1 MKFQWSAFL
10 VSTMLIFSA
19 CDDDSQHDTSSADLV
34 LLSGQVITV
43 DENFSKAEAFAIQNG
58 EFVAVGTD
66 DEIREYIGDH
76 TRVIHANGKTV
87 IPGLIESH
95 VQATAA
101 ARREAVQPYLQL
113 GSITEIQEWL
123 RNETELRPEGEWI
136 LLPRA
141 DVTRIAEGR
150 IPNPEELHE
159 AAPDHPAVFLWQF
172 AGEQTQVLNSAALE
186 AAGITSETPVP
197 EGGKVHLNEQGEPT
211 GVLENSGEL
220 TERFLETP
228 EVSEEE
234 HLLKLEELAGLYN
247 KVGITS
253 VYERNGNPEAYHAFE
268 QLKENNRL
276 TVRARV
282 TMSLSA
288 DEISAGPEEFIRSL
302 PLQYRDG
309 DDWLRTAP
317 LMIRA
322 DGGILFGSAFMREP
336 YGEEAARFYGF
347 EDPENRGRLLIET
360 DDLNNMVKT
369 AHRENWPLAIH
380 VTGDAGV
387 DAVLDAIEASRETY
401 PENSDL
407 RFTIIHGYFPNQ
419 EAAERAARLNVGV
432 DTQTAWYHKDGD
444 ALSRVLGTERIERFI
459 GLQTWKSAGVNV
471 GLNSDHMMGFDP
483 NLSLNPYNPF
493 LTMYTAITRRTEGGQ
508 VFNPEHRV
516 SREEALR
523 MMTVNAAWLNHE
535 EDRKGSI
542 EPGKFGDFAILSDDF
557 LTLDEEQI
565 KEIRSL
571 LTVVDGTV
579 VYDSENQN
587 WEP

>member
-1 MKFQWSAFL
+1 MFL
-10 VSTMLIFSA
+10 FMDLRFSIILIIFGIAATA
-19 CDDDSQHDTSSADLV
+19 CSGSSQNDQTAADLV
-34 LLSGQVITV
+34 LLNGHVVTV
-43 DENFSKAEAFAIQNG
+43 DANFSKAQAFAIRD
-58 EFVAVGTD
+58 EVFIAVGTT
-66 DEIREYIGDH
+66 EEMQQYIGEE
-76 TRVIHANGKTV
+76 TRVIDAEGKTI

-101 ARREAVQPYLQL
+101 ARREAVQPFIQL
-113 GSITEIQEWL
+113 GSIAEIQEWL
-123 RNETELRPEGEWI
+123 RKEAALRPEGEWI

-150 IPNPEELHE
+150 IPTPEELDD

-172 AGEQTQVLNSAALE
+172 AGEQTQVLNSAALD
-186 AAGITSETPVP
+186 AAGITGATEAP
-197 EGGKVHLNEQGEPT
+197 EGGTIHLNVYGEPT

-220 TERFLETP
+220 TEQFLEAP
-228 EVSEEE
+228 EVTEAE
-234 HLLKLEELAGLYN
+234 HLQKLEELAGLYN

-253 VYERNGNPEAYHAFE
+253 VYERNGNPEAFRAFE
-268 QLKENNRL
+268 QLKEDDRL
-276 TVRARV
+276 TVRAMV

-288 DEISAGPEEFIRSL
+288 DDISAGPEEFIQAL

-309 DDWLRTAP
+309 DDWLHTGP

-347 EDPENRGRLLIET
+347 EDPGNRGTLLIDT
-360 DDLNNMVKT
+360 DELHNMVQT
-369 AHRENWPLAIH
+369 AHRENWPLAVH
-380 VTGDAGV
+380 VTGDAGA
-387 DAVLDAIEASRETY
+387 DAVLDAIEVSRELY

-407 RFTIIHGYFPNQ
+407 RFTIIHGYFPNE
-419 EAAERAARLNVGV
+419 EAAERASRLGVGV
-432 DTQTAWYHKDGD
+432 DTQTAWYYKDGD
-444 ALSRVLGTERIERFI
+444 TLSRVLGTDRIERFI

-516 SREEALR
+516 SREDALR
-523 MMTVNAAWLNHE
+523 MMTVDAAWLNHE

-542 EPGKFGDFAILSDDF
+542 EPGKLGDFAMLSDNL
-557 LTLDEEQI
+557 LTCEEEQI
-565 KEIRSL
+565 RNIHSL
-571 LTVVDGTV
+571 LTVVGGSV
-579 VYDSENQN
+579 VHSHR
-587 WEP
+587 

>member
-10 VSTMLIFSA
+10 VSITLIFSA
-19 CDDDSQHDTSSADLV
+19 CDDAAQHDPSSADLV

-58 EFVAVGTD
+58 EFIAVGTD
-66 DEIREYIGDH
+66 DDIREFIGEH
-76 TRVIHANGKTV
+76 TKVINADGKTV

-113 GSITEIQEWL
+113 GSIAEIQEWL
-123 RNETELRPEGEWI
+123 RHEAEQRPTGEWI

-141 DVTRIAEGR
+141 DVTRIQEGR
-150 IPNPEELHE
+150 IPTPEELDE
-159 AAPDHPAVFLWQF
+159 AAPDHPAVFMWQF

-186 AAGITSETPVP
+186 AAGITSETEAP
-197 EGGKVHLNEQGEPT
+197 EGGTIHLNDQGNPT

-220 TERFLETP
+220 TESFLETP

-234 HLLKLEELAGLYN
+234 HLNKLAALVALYN
-247 KVGITS
+247 EVGITS
-253 VYERNGNPEAYHAFE
+253 VYERNGNPDAFRAFE
-268 QLKENNRL
+268 QLKVDDKL

-282 TMSLSA
+282 TMSLT
-288 DEISAGPEEFIRSL
+288 DDDISAGPDEFIRSL
-302 PLQYRDG
+302 PHQYRDG
-309 DDWLRTAP
+309 DDLNQVGP

-322 DGGILFGSAFMREP
+322 DGGILFGSAFMREA

-347 EDPENRGRLLIET
+347 DDPENRGRLLIDTEN
-360 DDLNNMVKT
+360 LHNMVQT
-369 AHRENWPLAIH
+369 AHSNNWPLAIH

-387 DAVLDAIEASRETY
+387 DAVLDAIEASRENH
-401 PENSDL
+401 PEYSDL
-407 RFTIIHGYFPNQ
+407 RFTIIHGYFPNP
-419 EAAERAARLNVGV
+419 EAAERASRLGVGI
-432 DTQTAWYHKDGD
+432 DTQTAWYYKDGD

-459 GLQTWKSAGVNV
+459 GLQTWKNAGVNV

-493 LTMYTAITRRTEGGQ
+493 LTMYTAITRTTEGGQ
-508 VFNPEHRV
+508 VFNPDHRV

-523 MMTVNAAWLNHE
+523 MMTINAAWLNHE

-557 LTLDEEQI
+557 LTVEEERI

-579 VYDSENQN
+579 VYDSES
-587 WEP
+587 ETRDP

>member
-1 MKFQWSAFL
+1 MKLRFSAFL
-10 VSTMLIFSA
+10 AIIIIIVSA
-19 CDDDSQHDTSSADLV
+19 CDDVPQQDPLSADLV
-34 LLSGQVITV
+34 LLNGHVITV
-43 DENFSKAEAFAIQNG
+43 DNDFSKAEAFAIRNG

-66 DEIREYIGDH
+66 DEIREYIGEQ
-76 TRVIHANGKTV
+76 TRVLDADGKTV

-113 GSITEIQEWL
+113 GSIAEIQDWL
-123 RNETELRPEGEWI
+123 RDEVQQRSEGEWI

-150 IPNPEELHE
+150 IPTPEELDDASPE
-159 AAPDHPAVFLWQF
+159 HPAVFLWQF
-172 AGEQTQVLNSAALE
+172 AGEQTQVLNVAALE
-186 AAGITSETPVP
+186 AAGITGATVEP
-197 EGGKVHLNEQGEPT
+197 EGCNIHQNVYGEPT
-211 GVLENSGEL
+211 GVLENCGEL
-220 TERFLETP
+220 TEQFLEAP
-228 EVSEEE
+228 EVTDAE
-234 HLLKLEELAGLYN
+234 HLQKLEELAGLYN

-253 VYERNGNPEAYHAFE
+253 VYERNGSPEAFRAFE
-268 QLKENNRL
+268 KLKEDERL

-288 DEISAGPEEFIRSL
+288 DDISAGPEEFIRSL
-302 PLQYRDG
+302 PYQYRDG
-309 DDWLRTAP
+309 DNWLRTGP

-336 YGEEAARFYGF
+336 YGEEAANFYGF
-347 EDPENRGRLLIET
+347 EDPENRGALLIGNEE
-360 DDLNNMVKT
+360 LHNMVQ
-369 AHRENWPLAIH
+369 AARSENWPLAVH

-387 DAVLDAIEASRETY
+387 DAVLDAFEASRENH
-401 PENSDL
+401 PEYSDL

-419 EAAERAARLNVGV
+419 EAAERASRLNVGV
-432 DTQTAWYHKDGD
+432 DTQTAWYYKDGD
-444 ALSRVLGTERIERFI
+444 TLSRVLGTERIDRFI
-459 GLQTWKSAGVNV
+459 GLNTWKSAGVNV
-471 GLNSDHMMGFDP
+471 ALNSDHMMGFDP

-493 LTMYTAITRRTEGGQ
+493 LTMYTAITRRTDGGH

-516 SREEALR
+516 SREDALR
-523 MMTVNAAWLNHE
+523 MMTVDAAWLNHE

-557 LTLDEEQI
+557 LTVDEEQI

-579 VYDSENQN
+579 VYNSETQN
-587 WEP
+587 WEY